1 MRTVLVI
8 DDHFVTLETICLILK
23 KEGYKVFAAK
33 NSQEAQEHFLGNEVD
48 LVIVDHGLPGIT
60 GSELARRLKEIKRV
74 SVLMLSGNTDLLE
87 KPQSVDALL
96 PKPVSVHILLAE
108 INRLTSGTPPDVAV
122 ADD

>member
-1 MRTVLVI
+1 VRTILVI
-8 DDHFVTLETICLILK
+8 DDHLVTLETICLILK

-48 LVIVDHGLPGIT
+48 LVIVDHGLPRIT
-60 GSELARRLKEIKRV
+60 GNELARRLKEIKNV

-87 KPQSVDALL
+87 KPESVDALL

-108 INRLTSGTPPDVAV
+108 IKRLTAGTPDAEVAH
-122 ADD
+122 D